1 MKIKEGLGLLAPF
14 ARGVMEVTRRHQT
27 VWRNGLAAALA
38 AWMALALTGCG
49 QKEVTGKLD
58 ETAKDAGSAQ
68 VRIDGAEIAFK
79 STILLEVQEQGY
91 DLSTSPDFA
100 ALLEPGDRVDAGAPV
115 PDVYMG
121 KGGKVVAKLP
131 CLTDSSG
138 EIPLLEARVVSAA
151 VFYGPHHSEEVPENV
166 QPHVEI
172 GGVDFTGQDAEEVA
186 SLLEEK
192 AGSVTSG
199 EGPSPSQYTVGGCMY
214 TFSFAAGDPEVRFPR
229 FSRAV
234 HFTSHNS
241 HLDGC
246 CDVLCKPFNA

>member
-1 MKIKEGLGLLAPF
+1 MKIKEGPGLLAPF

-27 VWRNGLAAALA
+27 IWRSGLAAVLA

-58 ETAKDAGSAQ
+58 GTAKDAGSAQ
-68 VRIDGAEIAFK
+68 VRIGGAEIAFK

-121 KGGKVVAKLP
+121 KGGKVVAKLS

-151 VFYGPHHSEEVPENV
+151 VFYGPHHSEEVPENI
-166 QPHVEI
+166 QPHVAI
-172 GGVDFTGQDAEEVA
+172 GGVDFTG
-186 SLLEEK
+186 L
-192 AGSVTSG
+192 T
-199 EGPSPSQYTVGGCMY
+199 
-214 TFSFAAGDPEVRFPR
+214 
-229 FSRAV
+229 
-234 HFTSHNS
+234 
-241 HLDGC
+241 LDGV
-246 CDVLCKPFNA
+246 DAVMADKANEDNGGVVIGGDTDLLTGKVLSNGYPVGRCRYFFRYDRDTDLLSIAEVGAV